1 MFDKLWRGLEV
12 VHLLVPPIP
21 ATLDEEE
28 MNSVA
33 ATYTQEIEAIEVILS
48 KANVILREFEDREK
62 NVQQHVSTLQ
72 PAIFPSLLSCLSYIY
87 IYIQYLR
94 NIINETYR
102 MPTCNHLS
110 SYWKT

>member
-1 MFDKLWRGLEV
+1 MGQSWPTCQMPKGVRENRGEANVVATSSREGWVFDKLWRGLEV

-72 PAIFPSLLSCLSYIY
+72 PAIFPSL
-87 IYIQYLR
+87 
-94 NIINETYR
+94 
-102 MPTCNHLS
+102 
-110 SYWKT
+110 